1 MRKNSFSKSVAA
13 RTVIAG
19 AIAASASLAAT
30 ATTASADVIYATS
43 VESYTPGLQKN
54 GQQVELA
61 RRDPTKALGAP
72 INNDTMN
79 FVSLGFGGE
88 LTLGFDQPFAPIS
101 VTVTETTWGTIGNH
115 LERADIFVGYHDVD
129 NILQWL
135 FAGSVMNTHDNT
147 PIDISHLA
155 NTAPAFTLVRIVDT
169 TPGLPTT
176 SSYDG
181 FDVDGVA
188 VIAAPVPA
196 PGAAA
201 LAALGMIAAAPRRRR
216 SYNT

>member
-1 MRKNSFSKSVAA
+1 MRKNSFSNAVTA

-19 AIAASASLAAT
+19 AVAASASLAVT
-30 ATTASADVIYATS
+30 ATTASADVIYASS
-43 VESYTPGLQKN
+43 VVSFTPGLQKN

-88 LTLGFDQPFAPIS
+88 LVLGFDQPFAPIS

-115 LERADIFVGYHDVD
+115 LERADVFVGYHDVD

-169 TPGLPTT
+169 TAGLPST

-188 VIAAPVPA
+188 VIAVPA

-216 SYNT
+216 SQNA